1 MSYFNQNPAVI
12 KSKMLSLDKE
22 NFILKAKEIKS
33 ILLDFELTK
42 QNANE
47 RFALLNLYVW
57 CCYNYRKKYIYNQ
70 K

>member
-47 RFALLNLYVW
+47 RFALLNLYIW
-57 CCYNYRKKYIYNQ
+57 CKKIYKNRFL
-70 K
+70 